1 MKIVLLLVFAAIL
14 WNIRSNAVRAR
25 QGYNRLAEG
34 DRRHA
39 EVNAIMA
46 QVGVKRDRLK
56 ELSAEFERRHAADP
70 EAKASWQSVE
80 SRLVEMKNSLLALNF
95 AGALAAVSG
104 AVAEAERLV
113 SEPVLSKS

>member
-1 MKIVLLLVFAAIL
+1 MKIILLLVLAAIL
-14 WNIRSNAVRAR
+14 WNIRSNAVRVR
-25 QGYNRLAEG
+25 QGYSRLAEG

-46 QVGVKRDRLK
+46 QVGVKRARLQ
-56 ELSAEFERRHAADP
+56 ELSADFQRRYAAQP
-70 EAKASWQSVE
+70 AAKESWQSVD
-80 SRLVEMKNSLLALNF
+80 SRLVEMKNCLLALNF

-113 SEPVLSKS
+113 SEPV